1 MKFTLKKRT
10 IGSRINAALRYF
22 LRLVI
27 YMIVGGA
34 FLMIPIF
41 FYFLIKTNQELGTQ
55 FEDRSWS
62 VPARVYARPLELYID
77 KPLKKEDLI
86 LELQLLNYKKTN
98 QLKQPGSYREHDNVV
113 DIYLREFTYSDKTDP
128 SQKVQVSINKNKI
141 TALKNGSA
149 DANIDLIRVEPL
161 HIASIYPAH
170 HEDRILLKRE
180 EIPPLLVDT
189 LLAMEDRQFYDHM
202 GINPKAILRA
212 MVANF
217 KAGRKEQ
224 GGSTLTQQLI
234 KNYFLS
240 PAQTY
245 ERKIQEMF
253 YALIIDWRYPK
264 DDVLEAYMN
273 EIYLGQDGSRAIHGF
288 GLASEFFFGKPV
300 NELSINNIA
309 TLVGIIPSP
318 TAYNPRKNPKTA
330 LKRRNLVLDVMAK
343 QNLLSQAEVN
353 QLKEEPLDVL
363 ETAPSGI
370 TKYPA
375 FVDLVTKQLK
385 EHYSSEDLTNEGLK
399 VFTTLDPIVQT
410 YAEKAVIETLPVIE
424 KTRNVKDIQAAIIIT
439 QNNTGEVEALVGDR
453 QVRQAG
459 FNRALNAKRQIGSLI
474 KPFIYLRALEEPQRF
489 SLATLLD
496 DATPF
501 EMDSGGKKWAPN
513 NYDRQLHGWIPLITS
528 LTKSYNI
535 PTIRLGL
542 DVGVNNVIDTMH
554 RLGLNEDD
562 YHFPAVPATLL
573 GAVDMTVFDV
583 TQMYST
589 FANGGYYIP
598 LKVIREVTT
607 QEGEPLAQNNVET
620 KQVIFPGPNF
630 LITRAM
636 QNVIDA
642 GTGGGIRRAGI
653 TTKMAGKTGTTNGY
667 RDSWFAGFTGDRTAV
682 AWVGK
687 DDNSSVGRVGGATG
701 GLPIWAAAMKNL
713 LLEDINTTLPK
724 DVTNVRIN
732 LSTGLPPPNYACPG
746 VQITTLPFIK
756 GYQPTY
762 PGDCEFYPPEADF
775 DFDDDFG
782 QFDFNSFQ

>member
-10 IGSRINAALRYF
+10 IGSRINTALRYF

-62 VPARVYARPLELYID
+62 VPARVYARPLELYVD
-77 KPLKKEDLI
+77 KPIKKDDLI
-86 LELQLLNYKKTN
+86 LELQMLNYKKTD
-98 QLKQPGSYREHDNVV
+98 QLNQPGSYKEQDNTINVY
-113 DIYLREFTYSDKTDP
+113 IKEFTYSDGVSP
-128 SQKVQVSINKNKI
+128 AQKIQVTINKNKI
-141 TALKNGSA
+141 TELKSGQQDEKIN
-149 DANIDLIRVEPL
+149 LIRIEPL
-161 HIASIYPAH
+161 HIASIYPVH
-170 HEDRILLKRE
+170 NEDRILLKRE
-180 EIPPLLVDT
+180 EIPQLLVDT

-202 GINPKAILRA
+202 GINPKAIMRA

-224 GGSTLTQQLI
+224 GGSTLTQQLV
-234 KNYFLS
+234 KNYFLT

-300 NELSINNIA
+300 SELSINNIA

-318 TAYNPRKNPKTA
+318 SAYDPRRHPETAT
-330 LKRRNLVLDVMAK
+330 KRRNLVLDVLARQK
-343 QNLLSQAEVN
+343 LLSYEDVEI
-353 QLKEEPLDVL
+353 LKQEPLDVL
-363 ETAPSGI
+363 EKAPSGI

-375 FVDLVTKQLK
+375 FIDLVTKQIK
-385 EHYSSEDLTNEGLK
+385 ELYANEDLTRDGLK

-410 YAEKAVIETLPVIE
+410 YAEKAVIETLPAIE
-424 KTRNVKDIQAAIIIT
+424 KTRNVKDIQAAIIIS
-439 QNNTGEVEALVGDR
+439 QNNTGEIEALVGDR

-459 FNRALNAKRQIGSLI
+459 FNRALSAKRQIGSLI

-496 DATPF
+496 DQTPF
-501 EMDSGGKKWAPN
+501 VMNSGGRKWAPN
-513 NYDRQLHGWIPLITS
+513 NYDRRLHGWVPLITS

-542 DVGVNNVIDTMH
+542 DVGVDNILDTLY
-554 RLGLNEDD
+554 RLGLNETE
-562 YHFPAVPATLL
+562 YNFPAVPASLL
-573 GAVDMTVFDV
+573 GAIDITVFDV

-589 FANGGYYIP
+589 FANDGYYIP
-598 LKVIREVTT
+598 LKSIREVTGQDGT
-607 QEGEPLAQNNVET
+607 VLAQNIVEP
-620 KQVIFPGPNF
+620 KQVIFQGPNF

-642 GTGGGIRRAGI
+642 GTGGGVRRAGI
-653 TTKMAGKTGTTNGY
+653 KTRIAGKTGTTNNY
-667 RDSWFAGFTGDRTAV
+667 RDSWFAGFSGDRTAV

-687 DDNSSVGRVGGATG
+687 DDNTPVGRVGGSAG
-701 GLPIWAAAMKNL
+701 GLPLWAAAMSPL
-713 LLEDINTTLPK
+713 ILEDIKTTPPK
-724 DVTNVRIN
+724 DIVNVSIN
-732 LSTGLPPPNYACPG
+732 MSTGLPPPNYSCPG
-746 VQITTLPFIK
+746 VQIMSLPFIR

-762 PGDCEFYPPEADF
+762 PGDCEFYPPESEQGGFDDSFPPF
-775 DFDDDFG
+775 DFDDF
-782 QFDFNSFQ
+782 